1 MRLDPELSIFEPS
14 FINLFFNFERKATD
28 MRETLN
34 EFLDNI
40 KEPLTRVAGESMV
53 NILYAII
60 ILIAFLIAYRVSKR
74 LIIGAMRSQQ
84 RTDNEVR
91 QFMAMWRYGF
101 LLAGIVFV
109 IVSMSGSLA
118 AMGLTVAF
126 VSMIL
131 GWSLQRPVTGV
142 AAWLMVMIKRPFM
155 IGDRIIIQGVRGD
168 VLEISPTHILLGEV
182 GGTVGGEES
191 SNRGILIP
199 NAVLFDQMVINY
211 AVSDETK
218 YILDEVPVRV
228 SYDSD
233 YKLAEQTLI
242 GCAQEVTQEIIEDT
256 GSAPEVRA
264 EFFDSGVRMRLR
276 YQSVAV
282 DRQKISTAI
291 VAKVVEAFS
300 KTDQLGF
307 AYHHSAIEYKLSEV
321 ASLPPMYKE
330 VPLNQEVD

>member
-1 MRLDPELSIFEPS
+1 MQ
-14 FINLFFNFERKATD
+14 
-28 MRETLN
+28 ETLN
-34 EFLDNI
+34 EIITSI
-40 KEPLTRVAGESMV
+40 KGSLTQVLGDSIISV
-53 NILYAII
+53 LYAIL
-60 ILIAFLIAYRVSKR
+60 ILIGLLIVYKVSKR
-74 LIIGAMRSQQ
+74 LIIGAMQIQ
-84 RTDNEVR
+84 DRTDNQVR

-101 LLAGIVFV
+101 LLACIVFV

-233 YKLAEQTLI
+233 YKLAEETLI
-242 GCAQEVTQEIIEDT
+242 ACAEEVTKEIVEET
-256 GSAPEVRA
+256 GKAPEVRA
-264 EFFDSGVRMRLR
+264 EFFDSGFVMRLR
-276 YQSVAV
+276 YQSIAV
-282 DRQKISTAI
+282 DRQKISTQI
-291 VAKVVEAFS
+291 VAKVVEAFGKS
-300 KTDQLGF
+300 DQIGF
-307 AYHHSAIEYKLSEV
+307 AYPHSAIEYKFSEE
-321 ASLPPMYKE
+321 ASLPPMFKE
-330 VPLNQEVD
+330 VPLNRAAD

>member
-1 MRLDPELSIFEPS
+1 
-14 FINLFFNFERKATD
+14 

-34 EFLDNI
+34 EFLNSI
-40 KEPLTRVAGESMV
+40 KEPVTKVLGESIIG
-53 NILYAII
+53 ILYAIL
-60 ILIAFLIAYRVSKR
+60 ILIGLLIAYKVSKR
-74 LIIGAMRSQQ
+74 LIIGAMQIQ
-84 RTDNEVR
+84 DRTDNQVR
-91 QFMAMWRYGF
+91 QFIAMWRYGF
-101 LLAGIVFV
+101 LLGGIVFV

-233 YKLAEQTLI
+233 YKLAEETLI
-242 GCAQEVTQEIIEDT
+242 ACAEEVTKEIIEET
-256 GSAPEVRA
+256 GKAPEVRA
-264 EFFDSGVRMRLR
+264 EFFDSGFIMRLR
-276 YQSVAV
+276 YQSIAV
-282 DRQKISTAI
+282 DRQKISTQI
-291 VAKVVEAFS
+291 VAKVVEAFGKS
-300 KTDQLGF
+300 DQIGF
-307 AYHHSAIEYKLSEV
+307 AYPHSAIEYKLSET
-321 ASLPPMYKE
+321 ASLPPMFKE

>member
-1 MRLDPELSIFEPS
+1 MQEMLDGIIAGVRDPLARLL
-14 FINLFFNFERKATD
+14 
-28 MRETLN
+28 
-34 EFLDNI
+34 
-40 KEPLTRVAGESMV
+40 GESIISV
-53 NILYAII
+53 LYATLII
-60 ILIAFLIAYRVSKR
+60 IGLLVAYKVSKQ
-74 LIIGAMRSQQ
+74 LIIGAMRMQD
-84 RTDNEVR
+84 RTDNQVR
-91 QFMAMWRYGF
+91 QFMALWRYGF

-109 IVSMSGSLA
+109 IVSLSGSLA
-118 AMGLTVAF
+118 AMGFTVAF

-211 AVSDETK
+211 AVSTDTK

-242 GCAQEVTQEIIEDT
+242 DCAREVTQGIIEDT
-256 GSAPEVRA
+256 GRSPEVRA
-264 EFFDSGVRMRLR
+264 EFFDSGVFMRLR
-276 YQSVAV
+276 YQSIAV
-282 DRQKISTAI
+282 ERQKISTAI
-291 VAKVVEAFS
+291 VAKIVEAFS
-300 KTDQLGF
+300 QSDQLGF
-307 AYHHSAIEYKLSEV
+307 AYPHSAIEYKLSETV
-321 ASLPPMYKE
+321 SLPPMFKE
-330 VPLNQEVD
+330 IPLDKTAG

>member
-1 MRLDPELSIFEPS
+1 
-14 FINLFFNFERKATD
+14 

-34 EFLDNI
+34 QFLDSL
-40 KEPLTRVAGESMV
+40 KGPLTKVLGESIV
-53 NILYAII
+53 NILYAIV
-60 ILIAFLIAYRVSKR
+60 ILIALFIAYKVSKR

-84 RTDNEVR
+84 RTDNEIR
-91 QFMAMWRYGF
+91 QFLAMWRYGF
-101 LLAGIVFV
+101 LLGGIVFV
-109 IVSMSGSLA
+109 IVSLSGSLA

-233 YKLAEQTLI
+233 YKLAEETLI
-242 GCAQEVTQEIIEDT
+242 ACAEEVTKEIVEET
-256 GSAPEVRA
+256 GKAPEVRA
-264 EFFDSGVRMRLR
+264 EFFDSGFIMRLR
-276 YQSVAV
+276 YQSIAV
-282 DRQKISTAI
+282 DRQKISTQI
-291 VAKVVEAFS
+291 VAKVVEAFGKS
-300 KTDQLGF
+300 DQIGF
-307 AYHHSAIEYKLSEV
+307 AYPHSAIEYKLSEV
-321 ASLPPMYKE
+321 ASLPPVFKE
-330 VPLNQEVD
+330 VPLNREADPN

>member
-1 MRLDPELSIFEPS
+1 
-14 FINLFFNFERKATD
+14 
-28 MRETLN
+28 MRETLT
-34 EFLDNI
+34 EYMTGM
-40 KEPLTRVAGESMV
+40 KEPLIRVLGESIV
-53 NILYAII
+53 NVLYAIL
-60 ILIAFLIAYRVSKR
+60 ILIALLIAYKVSKR
-74 LIIGAMRSQQ
+74 LIIGAMQSQR
-84 RTDNEVR
+84 RTDPEIR
-91 QFMAMWRYGF
+91 QFMAMWRYSF
-101 LLAGIVFV
+101 LLAAIIFV
-109 IVSMSGSLA
+109 IVSLSGSLA

-211 AVSDETK
+211 AVSDDTK

-242 GCAQEVTQEIIEDT
+242 GCAQEVTQEIVEDT

-276 YQSVAV
+276 YQSIAV
-282 DRQKISTAI
+282 DRQKISTEI
-291 VAKVVEAFS
+291 VAKIVEAFS

-307 AYHHSAIEYKLSEV
+307 AYPHSAIEYKLADV

-330 VPLNQEVD
+330 VSLNQEVD

>member
-1 MRLDPELSIFEPS
+1 MW
-14 FINLFFNFERKATD
+14 
-28 MRETLN
+28 ETL
-34 EFLDNI
+34 
-40 KEPLTRVAGESMV
+40 KELIASIQQPMTRILGESIV
-53 NILYAII
+53 NILYAIL
-60 ILIAFLIAYRVSKR
+60 ILIALLIAYKVSKR
-74 LIIGAMRSQQ
+74 LIVGAMNIQD
-84 RTDNEVR
+84 RTDNQVR
-91 QFMAMWRYGF
+91 QFMTMWRYGF
-101 LLAGIVFV
+101 LLAGIIFV
-109 IVSMSGSLA
+109 IVSLSGSLA

-126 VSMIL
+126 VGMVM

-211 AVSDETK
+211 AVSEETK

-233 YKLAEQTLI
+233 YQLAEQTLI
-242 GCAQEVTQEIIEDT
+242 GCAQEITQEIIEDT
-256 GSAPEVRA
+256 GKVPEVRA
-264 EFFDSGVRMRLR
+264 EFFDSGVVMRLR
-276 YQSVAV
+276 YQSIAV

-291 VAKVVEAFS
+291 VAKIVQAFS
-300 KTDQLGF
+300 ASDQLGF
-307 AYHHSAIEYKLSEV
+307 AYPHSAIEYKMSEV
-321 ASLPPMYKE
+321 ASLPPMFKE
-330 VPLNQEVD
+330 VPLNQEVDQN

>member
-1 MRLDPELSIFEPS
+1 MQ
-14 FINLFFNFERKATD
+14 
-28 MRETLN
+28 ETLN
-34 EFLDNI
+34 GVI
-40 KEPLTRVAGESMV
+40 TSAKGSLTQVLGESITS
-53 NILYAII
+53 ILYAIL
-60 ILIAFLIAYRVSKR
+60 ILIGLLVAYKVSKR
-74 LIIGAMRSQQ
+74 LIIGAMHIQD
-84 RTDNEVR
+84 RTDNQVR

-101 LLAGIVFV
+101 LLAAIVFV
-109 IVSMSGSLA
+109 VVSMSGSLA
-118 AMGLTVAF
+118 AMGLTIAF

-211 AVSDETK
+211 AVSDDTK

-242 GCAQEVTQEIIEDT
+242 DCARSVTPEIIEET
-256 GSAPEVRA
+256 GRSPEVRA
-264 EFFDSGVRMRLR
+264 EFFDSGVFMRLR
-276 YQSVAV
+276 YQSIAV

-300 KTDQLGF
+300 NSDQLGF
-307 AYHHSAIEYKLSEV
+307 AYPHSAIEYKLSES
-321 ASLPPMYKE
+321 ASLPPMFKE
-330 VPLNQEVD
+330 VPLNRAAD

>member
-1 MRLDPELSIFEPS
+1 MQ
-14 FINLFFNFERKATD
+14 
-28 MRETLN
+28 ETLKT
-34 EFLDNI
+34 FLNSI
-40 KEPLTRVAGESMV
+40 KLSMTKVLGESIV
-53 NILYAII
+53 GGLYAFVL
-60 ILIAFLIAYRVSKR
+60 LIALLIAYKVSKN
-74 LIIGAMRSQQ
+74 LIVRAMRGQQ
-84 RTDNEVR
+84 RTDAQIN
-91 QFMAMWRYGF
+91 QFTTMWKYSF
-101 LLAGIVFV
+101 MLAAFVFI

-168 VLEISPTHILLGEV
+168 VLEITPTHILLGEV
-182 GGTVGGEES
+182 GGTVGGEEA

-233 YKLAEQTLI
+233 YRLAETTLI
-242 GCAQEVTQEIIEDT
+242 ACAREVTKEIVEDT
-256 GSAPEVRA
+256 GKEPEVRA
-264 EFFDSGVRMRLR
+264 EFFESGFIMRLR
-276 YQSVAV
+276 YQSIAV
-282 DRQKISTAI
+282 DRQKISTEI
-291 VAKVVEAFS
+291 VAKVVEAFGKS
-300 KTDQLGF
+300 DQLGF
-307 AYHHSAIEYKLSEV
+307 AYPHSAIEYKLSET
-321 ASLPPMYKE
+321 ASLPPVFKE
-330 VPLNQEVD
+330 VPLNQEVDQN